1 MVGSWGA
8 PELSD
13 LSLLTQLTAVLRDPV
28 VITDGSAPPR
38 VISLN
43 VAARRLFAAGADP
56 VDQPI
61 SALIDGP
68 GLLESAAAARQG
80 PATVTGVIAGRGGVP
95 RSAECT
101 VVALDP
107 SGERLAWVVRPQ
119 DTTLGFVGL
128 ERAGRYVDMF
138 AALCD
143 AHTHA
148 AEQGD
153 FLAGLCRAVVDLGGH
168 GACTVHL
175 RSPEGLAL
183 AAAAGAGSDTLAAV
197 LMEQGSPAARV
208 LSEGGAI
215 LDRPDRDGPGEAELA
230 CLGLEAVLAV
240 PVGHGTAIDGVLAV
254 ADRDA
259 AGLDLVERRFLAE
272 VGSVAASALL
282 SIRARSDLGG
292 SRQLLRTVID
302 AVPAAINV
310 QDAEGRF
317 LLVNRYLAD
326 YYGTDPEALEG
337 RYGAEVVALDEWQD
351 TQSRHREARLSAQT
365 TSLVEIPLVDPSGR
379 RRMWLSRKAPVFDR
393 AGEEVLASLSVA
405 IDITE
410 LAEARDRVRA
420 RDQQLASIAANL
432 PGVVMRRVHHPD
444 GRVTYAY
451 RSGALVPDNEKV
463 TDGAPQE
470 ADRVWRRL
478 HPDDREDYLAA
489 LARSVETLRP
499 LDIETRFLREDGS
512 VRWFH
517 IISSPQRLDD
527 GTVVSDSVSI
537 DITARKAAEA
547 ALEEQRVLLNAI
559 LDNLPVAI
567 AVRRRDGTYAYAN
580 EPEAQ
585 AVGRPVREIVGRRA
599 NDMIPEGERAFWDCL
614 DREALERS
622 EASGQYMVRYA
633 TSDGPPRYLLGRKVP
648 VIPPSGGD
656 PIYTLGFAT
665 DVTDQ
670 VHAEWNLRERL
681 KELTILLAFSERR
694 RAARD
699 ADELLGWLVGAMPQA
714 MQYPGLAVASAR
726 LDGRTFRSPGWS
738 ASVVSLSAPIRLDG
752 REVGSLEVG
761 YRAPGPPGGVAAA
774 FLDEERELLDALAE
788 GVGVELLRRDV
799 ESRLEEATELR
810 RVAGEV
816 TRIGPWRVDLPEM
829 SVLWPPE
836 TAAIFDLP
844 PDATPT
850 VEQAIAYYTPDSR
863 TVAERCVALCMT
875 GGTPFDERLQVVTAK
890 GRHRWVRALGHAV
903 RDDTGAIVR
912 LQGAVQDITETKQL
926 EDEIERL
933 ASRLTTTLD
942 AMREGFFLLDRD
954 WRIVHVNRMIEE
966 LEGRSRED
974 LVGRVFWD
982 AFPSDIGSEFERR
995 YRDAMATGTPQHFEE
1010 LYEPAGRWMEIRA
1023 YPSPDGL
1030 AVYSRDI
1037 HDERRREEQLRL
1049 SQKMDAIGNL
1059 TGGIAHDFNNVLAV
1073 VIGNLDLL
1081 LESRAIGEDEQETGR
1096 SALAAAERGADLTRR
1111 LLSFTRREV
1120 VEPTLVDCNGRLHAI
1135 AALLRRSLGPQ
1146 IELVLDP
1153 AQNLWPV
1160 RCDPALLETA
1170 VMNLAINASDAMGG
1184 RGRIHVQTRNVAYDP
1199 GDPLP
1204 PGAVPGDQVVIS
1216 VTDHGTGMSEEVRQR
1231 AFEPLFTTK
1240 AEGKGTGFG
1249 LAMVYS
1255 FARRSGGYAAIYSE
1269 LGHGTTVRIHLPRDL
1284 SGRAEDE
1291 DVQPC
1296 EPADVRGVRV
1306 LLVDDNEEA
1315 RTLLARMLTE
1325 AGLSV
1330 DTCGSAAEALLRLDG
1345 QQAFDLI
1352 VTDVIMPGDINGAD
1366 LAYEVRAMW
1375 PSLPVLVISGFPVES
1390 LRSRQTLLQDFEILN
1405 KPFRKAELLSRIGK
1419 LLAEAGQAGAGR

>member
-1 MVGSWGA
+1 MA
-8 PELSD
+8 D
-13 LSLLTQLTAVLRDPV
+13 LSSLTELTAVLRDPV
-28 VITDGSAPPR
+28 AITEGSAPFR
-38 VISLN
+38 VVSLN

-56 VDQPI
+56 VDQPLA
-61 SALIDGP
+61 ALIDGP
-68 GLLESAAAARQG
+68 GLVEAAVAARPG
-80 PATVTGVIAGRGGVP
+80 PSAVTCTIAGRGGVP
-95 RSAECT
+95 RGAECT

-107 SGERLAWVVRPQ
+107 AGDRLAWVVRPQ
-119 DTTLGFVGL
+119 DTTLGFIGL

-138 AALCD
+138 AAFCD

-148 AEQGD
+148 GEQGD
-153 FLAGLCRAVVDLGGH
+153 FLAALCRAVVDLGGH

-175 RSPEGLAL
+175 CSPGGLEL
-183 AAAAGAGSDTLAAV
+183 AAAAGAGSEALAAA
-197 LMEQGSPAARV
+197 LMEEGSPATRV
-208 LSEGGAI
+208 LADGGAI
-215 LDRPDRDGPGEAELA
+215 LHRADRGRPGETALA
-230 CLGLEAVLAV
+230 DLGLEAVLVV
-240 PVGHGTAIDGVLAV
+240 PVGHGMAVDGVLAV

-326 YYGTDPEALEG
+326 YYSTEPEALEG
-337 RYGAEVVALDEWQD
+337 RYGAEVVALDEWQG
-351 TQSRHREARLSAQT
+351 TLSRHREARLAAQT
-365 TSLVEIPLVDPSGR
+365 TALVEIPLVDPAGR
-379 RRMWLSRKAPVFDR
+379 RRTWLSRKSPVFGR
-393 AGEEVLASLSVA
+393 AGEEVVATLSVA

-451 RSGALVPDNEKV
+451 RSGALVAERDRV
-463 TDGAPQE
+463 TEGPPQE
-470 ADRVWRRL
+470 ADRVWRNL

-517 IISSPQRLDD
+517 IISAPQRLDD

-580 EPEAQ
+580 QPEAQ
-585 AVGRPVREIVGRRA
+585 AVGRPVSEIVGRRA

-614 DREALERS
+614 DREAFERG

-633 TSDGPPRYLLGRKVP
+633 TGDGRPRYLLGRKVP
-648 VIPPSGGD
+648 VTPPSGGD
-656 PIYTLGFAT
+656 PIYTLGFAI
-665 DVTDQ
+665 DATDQ
-670 VHAEWNLRERL
+670 VNAEWNLRERL

-694 RAARD
+694 TAARD
-699 ADELLGWLVGAMPQA
+699 AGELLGWLVGAMPQA
-714 MQYPGLAVASAR
+714 MQYPGLAVASAS
-726 LDGRTFRSPGWS
+726 LDGRTFRSPSWS
-738 ASVVSLSAPIRLDG
+738 TPLVALSVPIRLDG
-752 REVGSLEVG
+752 REAGSLEVG
-761 YRAPGPPGGVAAA
+761 YLAPGPPAGLAAA
-774 FLDEERELLDALAE
+774 FLDEERELLGVLAD
-788 GVGVELLRRDV
+788 GVGVELLRRDMD
-799 ESRLEEATELR
+799 SRLEEAAELR

-816 TRIGPWRVDLPEM
+816 TRLGPWRVDLPGM
-829 SVLWPPE
+829 RVLWPPE

-844 PDATPT
+844 PGATPT
-850 VEQAIAYYTPDSR
+850 VDEAIAYYTPESR
-863 TVAERCVALCMT
+863 VVAERCVARCMT
-875 GGTPFDERLQVVTAK
+875 DGTSFDERLQVVTAK
-890 GRHRWVRALGHAV
+890 GRRRWVRALGHAV
-903 RDDTGAIVR
+903 RDESGTIVR

-933 ASRLTTTLD
+933 AARLTMTLD
-942 AMREGFFLLDRD
+942 AMREGFFLLDRG

-966 LEGRSRED
+966 LEGRSRDD
-974 LVGRVFWD
+974 LVGRIFWEV
-982 AFPSDIGSEFERR
+982 FPSDLGTEFERR
-995 YRDAMATGTPQHFEE
+995 YREAMATGTAQHFEA

-1081 LESRAIGEDEQETGR
+1081 LESRALGEDEEGAGR

-1120 VEPTLVDCNGRLHAI
+1120 MEPTLVDCNGRLGAI

-1170 VMNLAINASDAMGG
+1170 VMNLAINASDAMDG
-1184 RGRIHVQTRNVAYDP
+1184 RGRIHVQTRNAAYDP
-1199 GDPLP
+1199 DDPLP
-1204 PGAVPGDQVVIS
+1204 PGAVPGDQVVIA
-1216 VTDHGTGMSEEVRQR
+1216 VTDHGTGMSEAVRQR

-1240 AEGKGTGFG
+1240 PEGKGTGFG

-1255 FARRSGGYAAIYSE
+1255 FARGSGGYADIYSE
-1269 LGHGTTVRIHLPRDL
+1269 PGHGTTVRIHLPRDL
-1284 SGRAEDE
+1284 SGRIEDE
-1291 DVQPC
+1291 EMQPC
-1296 EPADVRGVRV
+1296 EPADIRGVRV

-1315 RTLLARMLTE
+1315 RTLLARMLTD

-1345 QQAFDLI
+1345 PPAFDLV
-1352 VTDVIMPGDINGAD
+1352 VTDVIMPGEINGAD
-1366 LAYEVRAMW
+1366 LAYAVRARW

-1390 LRSRQTLLQDFEILN
+1390 LQSRQTLLQDFDILN
-1405 KPFRKAELLSRIGK
+1405 KPFRKAELLARIGK
-1419 LLAEAGQAGAGR
+1419 LLAETAQGEGR